1 MTAIVLLLAVLWPAL
16 AVQQDPQ
23 RPTFRSGVNLVRVDA
38 YPSKDGKIVEGL
50 AAEDFDVLEDGVPQK
65 IETFQFLRYDQNT
78 PASERRDPNSQRDAF
93 QLASDP
99 SYRVFVV
106 YLDNRSLDVTDSHR
120 IRQPIVS
127 FLQRILGP
135 RDLFGVLT
143 TVQEPRDLILGQQSL
158 MIEEQLT
165 KYWDWGN
172 GGRVTD
178 DPEELALVSCFA
190 GAGQPG
196 VGEALVAL
204 RRQDEVFRDL
214 EGLIRLMGGL
224 RDERKNI
231 LLISNGWVLPREARA
246 LLDSVKPQMPAIGV
260 SGEGKL
266 TMGNRRPGEA
276 DMRWCQTELQ
286 RLASIDFQQRHRD
299 MIALA
304 RQANVTFYAIRPVG
318 LAAPSGVAGMRAET
332 AMGGSIHEL
341 ADNTDGLAIDN
352 TNDLTGGARRIA
364 DDLTAAYILGYYSTN
379 TKADGRVR
387 KITVRLKGTKG
398 DVRARREY
406 RAATTAEMTE
416 MRNVAAAAAAA
427 ASAPVSP
434 ADTAL
439 AELKRLRPE
448 AVLHSR
454 GVILRDELVI
464 TSEIAAIHVEA
475 GRWKSGGDAQVMVS
489 AVSGEVLATGR
500 ATLEPASRAFIV
512 RVPLNGAAGPFTASV
527 RLRNAADGEATDS
540 LSIGRP
546 SGAFGDAML
555 FRLPT
560 PNVVRPAASPQF
572 RRTERIQIRWPMLKR
587 IEGPVGRVLGRDG
600 KPIDLAVTLSER
612 DEGGIPMLVAD
623 FNLAPLTAGEYI
635 IEVRAGDAVADV
647 AIRVMR

>member
-1 MTAIVLLLAVLWPAL
+1 MTTIVLLLAVLWQAL
-16 AVQQDPQ
+16 AAQQDPQ
-23 RPTFRSGVNLVRVDA
+23 RPTFRSGVNVVRVDA
-38 YPSKDGKIVEGL
+38 YPSKDGKIIEGL
-50 AAEDFDVLEDGVPQK
+50 AAEDFEVLEDGVPQK
-65 IETFQFLRYDQNT
+65 IETFQFVRYDQNA

-99 SYRVFVV
+99 AYRVFVI

-127 FLQRILGP
+127 LLQRILGP
-135 RDLFGVLT
+135 HDLFGVLT

-178 DPEELALVSCFA
+178 DPEELALLNCF
-190 GAGQPG
+190 GGTGQLG
-196 VGEALVAL
+196 VGQALVPL
-204 RRQDEVFRDL
+204 RRLDEVFRDL
-214 EGLIRLMGGL
+214 EGLIHLMGGL

-246 LLDSVKPQMPAIGV
+246 LFDTVKPQMPGIGV

-266 TMGNRRPGEA
+266 TMGSRRPGEA
-276 DMRWCQTELQ
+276 DLRWCQTELQ

-299 MIALA
+299 MIQLA
-304 RQANVTFYAIRPVG
+304 REANVTFYAIRPVG
-318 LAAPSGVAGMRAET
+318 LAAPTGLGAMRAET
-332 AMGGSIHEL
+332 TMSGSIHEL
-341 ADNTDGLAIDN
+341 ASNTDGIAIDN
-352 TNDLTGGARRIA
+352 TNDLTGGARKIA

-379 TKADGRVR
+379 TKTDGRVR

-406 RAATTAEMTE
+406 RAATTAEMAE
-416 MRNVAAAAAAA
+416 MRTVAAASAAA

-434 ADTAL
+434 VDTAL
-439 AELKRLRPE
+439 AELKRMRPE

-454 GVILRDELVI
+454 AVILRDELVI

-475 GRWKSGGDAQVMVS
+475 GRWKTGGEAQVMVT
-489 AVSGEVLATGR
+489 AASGEVLATGR
-500 ATLEPASRAFIV
+500 ATLEPASRAFV
-512 RVPLNGAAGPFTASV
+512 ARVPLNGAAGPFTAAV

-540 LSIGRP
+540 LSVSRP

-555 FRLPT
+555 FRLPG

-572 RRTERIQIRWPMLKR
+572 RRTERIQIRWPMLRKV
-587 IEGPVGRVLGRDG
+587 EGPVARVLGRDG

-612 DEGGIPMLVAD
+612 EEGGIPMLVAD

-635 IEVRAGDAVADV
+635 IEVRAQDAVADV